1 MKVNERSFL
10 RAEMF
15 PEESVSKGERTRAA
29 ILDSAYDLFLTQGY
43 SATSMRQIA
52 QKAGIALGGIYNH
65 FESKDAIFQELII
78 SKHPYLQILPVLQAA
93 PGATTEEFIRN
104 AARLVEQEM
113 GHRSDFIKLMFIEI
127 VEFEGRHFP
136 KVLET
141 VFPMALPLLQRF
153 IAPGSGVRQDM
164 PPPYLI
170 RAFIGNILAF
180 YLTDFLVGNASVP
193 PGIGEMKLEHFMEIF
208 MHGVLES
215 GSQNAE

>member
-1 MKVNERSFL
+1 MT
-10 RAEMF
+10 
-15 PEESVSKGERTRAA
+15 PEDLASKGERARAA

-65 FESKDAIFQELII
+65 FASKDEIFQELII

-93 PGATTEEFIRN
+93 PGETTEEFIRN
-104 AARLVEQEM
+104 AARLVQQEM
-113 GHRSDFIKLMFIEI
+113 GHRPDFIKLMFIEI

-153 IAPGSGVRQDM
+153 TASESGVRQDI
-164 PPPYLI
+164 PTPHLI
-170 RAFIGNILAF
+170 RAFIGSILAF
-180 YLTDFLVGNASVP
+180 YLTDFLTRQASVP
-193 PGIGEMKLEHFMEIF
+193 PGIRDMRLEDFMEIF
-208 MHGVLES
+208 MRGILEFR
-215 GSQNAE
+215 SQNAE